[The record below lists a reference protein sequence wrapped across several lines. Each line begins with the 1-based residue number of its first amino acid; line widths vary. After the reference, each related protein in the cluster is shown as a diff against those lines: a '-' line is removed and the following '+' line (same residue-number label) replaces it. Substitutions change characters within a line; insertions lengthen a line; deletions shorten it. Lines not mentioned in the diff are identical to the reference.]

1 MHSAEAAAWYKWLFP
16 DFTGF
21 RRPLWEVGDER
32 AECPKNNLYK
42 ILKIACKIFW
52 HLVKLLDLDS
62 KKKKWYTFS
71 NFFKTA
77 NKAYI
82 IGFSL

>member
-42 ILKIACKIFW
+42 MLKIACKIFW
-52 HLVKLLDLDS
+52 HLVK
-62 KKKKWYTFS
+62 YTHGVLEENLS
-71 NFFKTA
+71 GLGTLTENPEIA
-77 NKAYI
+77 
-82 IGFSL
+82 